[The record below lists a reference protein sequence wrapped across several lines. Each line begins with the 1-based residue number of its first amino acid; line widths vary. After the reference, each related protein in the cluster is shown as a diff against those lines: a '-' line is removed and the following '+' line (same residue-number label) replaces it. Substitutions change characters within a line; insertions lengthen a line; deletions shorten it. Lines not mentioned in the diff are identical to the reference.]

1 MFSFVS
7 GTVSIYTAFL
17 SALLIGSFFIAKSL
31 TISHTT
37 TPFQPEYLAPEIIT
51 SKGHDKAADYWA
63 FGVLVYEM
71 LVGRSAFYVR
81 GADNIALFKN
91 IVCVKYSIPRAV
103 NGFAQDL
110 IKKLLVRNQATRL
123 GNLSRGHLDIQDH
136 PWFEKINFATI
147 INKELK
153 APWIPEKKNPMEA
166 THFEQ
171 SRAQK
176 EFHGRPLSK
185 KDQALFDGF

>member
-1 MFSFVS
+1 MLFAACVLN
-7 GTVSIYTAFL
+7 AFL
-17 SALLIGSFFIAKSL
+17 FDLCAI
-31 TISHTT
+31 
-37 TPFQPEYLAPEIIT
+37 QAPEILT

-91 IVCVKYSIPRAV
+91 IVCVKFSIPRAV

-123 GNLSRGHLDIQDH
+123 GNLSRGHLDVQEH
-136 PWFEKINFATI
+136 PWFESINFATLTH
-147 INKELK
+147 KELK
-153 APWIPEKKNPMEA
+153 APWIPDIRDPFDTSNYEQTKNG
-166 THFEQ
+166 
-171 SRAQK
+171 K
-176 EFHGRPLSK
+176 ESHGKPLSK
-185 KDQALFDGF
+185 KEQQLFDGF

>member
-1 MFSFVS
+1 MF
-7 GTVSIYTAFL
+7 TC
-17 SALLIGSFFIAKSL
+17 
-31 TISHTT
+31 
-37 TPFQPEYLAPEIIT
+37 
-51 SKGHDKAADYWA
+51 
-63 FGVLVYEM
+63 LVYEM

-136 PWFEKINFATI
+136 PWFENINFGTLTS
-147 INKELK
+147 KEMK
-153 APWIPEKKNPMEA
+153 APWIPEVKDPFDVSAFGPSGNQREYRGKA
-166 THFEQ
+166 
-171 SRAQK
+171 
-176 EFHGRPLSK
+176 LSK
-185 KDQALFDGF
+185 KEQELFAGF

>member
-1 MFSFVS
+1 MLACSVAARLS
-7 GTVSIYTAFL
+7 GT
-17 SALLIGSFFIAKSL
+17 
-31 TISHTT
+31 
-37 TPFQPEYLAPEIIT
+37 PEYLAPEIIT

-123 GNLSRGHLDIQDH
+123 GNLSRGHLDIMDH
-136 PWFEKINFATI
+136 SWFQSINFATLTH
-147 INKELK
+147 KEMK
-153 APWIPEKKNPMEA
+153 APWIPDVQDAFDVSN
-166 THFEQ
+166 FEQ
-171 SRAQK
+171 MKTHK
-176 EFHGRPLSK
+176 ETRGKALSK
-185 KDQALFDGF
+185 KEQDLFEGF